1 LNRFSRNL
9 RYWIPALLWLAVI
22 VVESLWLSS
31 NVTGG
36 WLRYMA
42 FDVFHIR
49 MSPIAFDRLH
59 HLLRKGGHVAGYGVL
74 CVLLFSSWYHTLF
87 AQPARQLRLRCA
99 GLALGMTLVTA
110 MLDEWHQSFD
120 PARTGSIRD
129 VGLDVTGGIIFLA
142 IALFVFKLWGTA
154 TTERLG
160 TVSA

>member
-22 VVESLWLSS
+22 AVESLWLSS
-31 NVTGG
+31 RVTSG
-36 WLRYMA
+36 WLWYMV
-42 FDVFHIR
+42 FDVLHLQI
-49 MSPIAFDRLH
+49 SPITFDRLH
-59 HLLRKGGHVAGYGVL
+59 HLLRKGGHVAGYGLL
-74 CVLLFSSWYHTLF
+74 CVLLFNSWYHSLSTP
-87 AQPARQLRLRCA
+87 PAKRLRLGCA

-142 IALFVFKLWGTA
+142 IALFVFRLWRTA
-154 TTERLG
+154 TTEQLG
-160 TVSA
+160 RVSA